1 MHFGRTQAHPS
12 WGWMEQVWPI
22 VCFIVHSIWAK
33 NYVKISKLL
42 REENQKK
49 RSVSWP
55 MGRMCNQY
63 CSAYDASHNWGMVV
77 HIRSLISCGCFL
89 FTADTIATY
98 VANKTLNICCLFF
111 TEKKKKSCQPLLQS
125 SASRRGKTLTGMES
139 HWGGRTNTVLSGEA
153 EQEGGSVTLVS
164 LASPTHTYIT
174 I

>member
-111 TEKKKKSCQPLLQS
+111 TEKKKKVVNLCSRAVPAGVEKLWLGWRVTEEAGPTQCCQGRQSRKGDQWPLFL
-125 SASRRGKTLTGMES
+125 
-139 HWGGRTNTVLSGEA
+139 
-153 EQEGGSVTLVS
+153 
-164 LASPTHTYIT
+164 
-174 I
+174 